1 VNDEQDN
8 SVADESGETGPRG
21 GERLAQ
27 ARRKQQISV
36 LDVAKELHIDE
47 PKVRALESNDFDVLG
62 APVFAKGHL
71 RKYAQLVGVDEA
83 DVLADYYAMT
93 RSVALPPLV
102 AGRPKVRQE
111 FSPGPWIAL
120 LAALAVALGAYWWFG
135 VRDPDAASSPTLPDV
150 LQPGQ
155 PQPELLRPEQLQPDE
170 LPSAAVDVDESPAA
184 TVVAPRSEPAV
195 VVDEPPLADGQIG
208 LSLLFS
214 GDCWTE
220 IIDADGRRLFF
231 NMGHAGQST
240 VLRGKA
246 PISALFGNAENVSVQ
261 VNGNS
266 YALPAPASANGT
278 VRVAIVSP

>member
-1 VNDEQDN
+1 
-8 SVADESGETGPRG
+8 
-21 GERLAQ
+21 
-27 ARRKQQISV
+27 
-36 LDVAKELHIDE
+36 
-47 PKVRALESNDFDVLG
+47 
-62 APVFAKGHL
+62 
-71 RKYAQLVGVDEA
+71 
-83 DVLADYYAMT
+83 VLADYYAMT

-102 AGRPKVRQE
+102 AGRPKIRQE

-120 LAALAVALGAYWWFG
+120 LATLAVVLGAYWWFG
-135 VRDPDAASSPTLPDV
+135 VRDPGAASSPTLPDV
-150 LQPGQ
+150 MQPGQ

-170 LPSAAVDVDESPAA
+170 LPSAAVDVDDFPATPVDA
-184 TVVAPRSEPAV
+184 PRVAPEV
-195 VVDEPPLADGQIG
+195 VVNEPPLADGQIG
-208 LSLLFS
+208 VSLLFS

>member
-1 VNDEQDN
+1 MNDEHDK
-8 SVADESGETGPRG
+8 SVADESGETGPLG

-27 ARRKQQISV
+27 ARREQQISV

-120 LAALAVALGAYWWFG
+120 LATLAVALGAYWWFG

-170 LPSAAVDVDESPAA
+170 LPSAAVDVDDLPAA